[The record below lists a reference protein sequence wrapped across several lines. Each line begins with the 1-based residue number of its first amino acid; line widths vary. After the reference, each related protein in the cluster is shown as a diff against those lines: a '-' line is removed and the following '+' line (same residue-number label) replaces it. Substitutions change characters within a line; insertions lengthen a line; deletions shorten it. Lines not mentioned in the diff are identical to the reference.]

1 MPKESMKQQVMSPED
16 FKAAIENYIKR
27 PDFDYSIL
35 ISGEWGSG
43 KTYYFKNCLID
54 KNTGSINNTEAELI
68 LVSVGG
74 LSTTNEVKEN
84 IVIEFLN
91 NSRFGK
97 FLNSSKL
104 DLIFGIDIASIIP
117 ESTTFLPALGKKI
130 FKAAPKGLLHSIRS
144 YLKDKLL
151 NAHSDKL
158 ILVID
163 DLERYQG
170 QLSTLLAFIHNRYVN
185 NRAHVIY
192 IANEKEIEDC
202 KYKQD
207 KEKYIRYTFSF
218 HASIK
223 DVLGNLIANRAQESC
238 LEMFTSKNKQIADWI
253 SNMNIFNLR
262 TINFAIDC
270 YIFFAGGYTE
280 EDKEY
285 LFKLI
290 LLHVDYFTHYS
301 NEQKYVEYLKTK
313 GFYIT
318 YYHDP
323 FFDNSE
329 FPYQEAI
336 STFIH
341 TGYVSHEERE
351 KLLNKLFPVDNKYS
365 RALVSLRNSETM
377 EMDELL
383 EKVSLVL
390 EGVDLMQIPY
400 EHLSTVANWLEGL
413 CFYLGEEI
421 NAMNYKE
428 RITKAITA
436 TNYPKK
442 EIFLLKYGRNNLRNW
457 DEHMPFT
464 QEVCQL
470 LNTEYDKFHE
480 ERLKYDFIDTFNALN
495 TLDYYEIHGDIKGK
509 IFPLI
514 CKYELLPE
522 LKKLNNRGI
531 GNIDIEQYKLSD
543 SAINQ
548 VECIK
553 QIISQLEKDLKDEKY
568 DKYAQCKR
576 NRIIAEL
583 KDKINK
589 IENNANNQ

>member
-1 MPKESMKQQVMSPED
+1 MSNESVKQQVMSPED
-16 FKAAIENYIKR
+16 FKAAIENYIRR

-43 KTYYFKNCLID
+43 KTYYFKNCLVD
-54 KNTGSINNTEAELI
+54 KNTGSINNTGAELI

-84 IVIEFLN
+84 IGIELLA
-91 NSRFGK
+91 RFGK
-97 FLNSSKL
+97 FPNSNKL
-104 DLIFGIDIASIIP
+104 DLIFESDIASCLP
-117 ESTTFLPALGKKI
+117 EYGKNI
-130 FKAAPKGLLHSIRS
+130 FNVAQKGLDSLRS
-144 YLKDKLL
+144 YSQDKIL

-170 QLSTLLAFIHNRYVN
+170 QLSTLLAFIHNHYVN
-185 NRAHVIY
+185 NGAHVIY

-202 KYKQD
+202 KYKQA

-223 DVLGNLIANRAQESC
+223 DVLGNLIANRAKESC
-238 LEMFTSKNKQIADWI
+238 LEMFTSKNEQIADWI

-270 YIFFAGGYTE
+270 YIFFAGGHSE

-290 LLHVDYFTHYS
+290 LLHVDFITHNAKDYE
-301 NEQKYVEYLKTK
+301 NEYDEYIKYLKTK
-313 GFYIT
+313 GLYIT
-318 YYHDP
+318 IYHDP

-329 FPYQEAI
+329 FPYQKTL

-341 TGYVSHEERE
+341 TSYVSAEEKE
-351 KLLNKLFPVDNKYS
+351 EMLSLLFPVDNEYS
-365 RALVSLRNSETM
+365 RALISLRNSETM
-377 EMDELL
+377 EMGELL
-383 EKVSLVL
+383 EKVNLVL
-390 EGVDLMQIPY
+390 KGVDLMKIPY
-400 EHLSTVANWLEGL
+400 ERLSTVANWLEGL
-413 CFYLGEEI
+413 CFCLDEEI

-428 RITKAITA
+428 KITKAITA
-436 TNYPKK
+436 PNYPKK
-442 EIFLLKYGRNNLRNW
+442 DSFLLKYDKNDSRHY

-470 LNTEYDKFHE
+470 LNAEYDKFHE
-480 ERLKYDFIDTFNALN
+480 ERQKNAFIDTFNALN

-589 IENNANNQ
+589 IENNATNQ